1 MIKRQTKLWKM
12 KSGQKLR
19 ICDMTDNHLTNT
31 IDMLYRYVRQI
42 ETYYLQAGYHALAT
56 LHGEMALLSME
67 SNVASLEENGLDPFE
82 EVPIL
87 ENLELEQERRREEL
101 EQILNPNQ

>member
-12 KSGQKLR
+12 KNGRKIR
-19 ICDMTDNHLTNT
+19 ICDMTDNHLANT
-31 IDMLYRYVRQI
+31 IDMLYRYVKHK
-42 ETYYLQAGYHALAT
+42 ELYYLTTGYHALDS
-56 LHGEMALLSME
+56 LHGEMALMQME
-67 SNVASLEENGLDPFE
+67 GNVQSLEENGLDPYE

-87 ENLELEQERRREEL
+87 ENLELEQQRRKEEL